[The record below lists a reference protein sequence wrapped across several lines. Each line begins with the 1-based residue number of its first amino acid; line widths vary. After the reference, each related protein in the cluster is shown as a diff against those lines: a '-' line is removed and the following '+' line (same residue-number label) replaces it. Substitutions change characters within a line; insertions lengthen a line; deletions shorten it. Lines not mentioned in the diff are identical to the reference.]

1 METKL
6 WREKLNPYEL
16 AVDELLVKFNHIINE
31 HRSKGLYSPIEHVSG
46 RVKKL
51 SSIIEKMQKKN
62 ATFENIKNDFEYAL
76 KKANVLI

>member
-16 AVDELLVKFNHIINE
+16 AVDELLVKFNHIIKE

-46 RVKKL
+46 R
-51 SSIIEKMQKKN
+51 
-62 ATFENIKNDFEYAL
+62 AGG
-76 KKANVLI
+76 